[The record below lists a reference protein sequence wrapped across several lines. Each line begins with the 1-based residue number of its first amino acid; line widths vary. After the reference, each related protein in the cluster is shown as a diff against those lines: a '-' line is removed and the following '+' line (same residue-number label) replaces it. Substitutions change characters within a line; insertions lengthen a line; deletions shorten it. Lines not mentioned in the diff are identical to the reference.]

1 MTLFVALV
9 GVGTFVYF
17 AHQYLVTESR
27 LPELLERYR
36 PLGSVT
42 EESLTRYDAER
53 GYRDLNAA
61 RSHREASALHTRT
74 T

>member
-9 GVGTFVYF
+9 GVGTFVYL
-17 AHQYLVTESR
+17 AYQYLVTESR

-61 RSHREASALHTRT
+61 RSHREAPTLHSRT

>member
-17 AHQYLVTESR
+17 AYQYLVTESR
-27 LPELLERYR
+27 IPELLERYR

-42 EESLTRYDAER
+42 DRSATRYDTER

-61 RSHREASALHTRT
+61 RSHRETSPLRTRT

>member
-17 AHQYLVTESR
+17 AYQYLVTESR
-27 LPELLERYR
+27 IPELLERYR

-42 EESLTRYDAER
+42 DGSATRFDTER

-61 RSHREASALHTRT
+61 RSHREALSLRTRT
-74 T
+74 I